1 MRIPA
6 RRTSAA
12 RTWKSS
18 EEDEGRNDASAP
30 AATAAAATT
39 EPAPPP
45 SRSGPDVDQRGL
57 AWSSW
62 TIADYDRTQPW
73 VHEGRGPAGTRRRP
87 PVPLPITGGIN
98 IGDGNGITSGKETTV
113 IGIER
118 GGTGTEE
125 VSHPRLW
132 KGAVILNSLSCFFI
146 SSPISL
152 SADVLL
158 YFFPSSLT
166 LAAYKSWSSTIFS
179 SYYPQN

>member
-1 MRIPA
+1 MRISA

-18 EEDEGRNDASAP
+18 EENKGRVVAPAP
-30 AATAAAATT
+30 AAAAATATT
-39 EPAPPP
+39 EPAAPP

-62 TIADYDRTQPW
+62 TIADYDCAQHW
-73 VHEGRGPAGTRRRP
+73 VHEGRGPVGTRRRP

-98 IGDGNGITSGKETTV
+98 VGDGNGITSGKETTV

-125 VSHPRLW
+125 VSHPR
-132 KGAVILNSLSCFFI
+132 
-146 SSPISL
+146 P
-152 SADVLL
+152 
-158 YFFPSSLT
+158 
-166 LAAYKSWSSTIFS
+166 
-179 SYYPQN
+179 